1 MLQIVDVTR
10 KWIFSIFM
18 FLISNN
24 CALIS
29 VNCVSIKSQT
39 SFGDVVTLHRKVD
52 SDVSAVCADAG
63 DDADGVVIDGTPF
76 VLGSR
81 HAPLH
86 AHPIADLIKSN
97 FLNSDTKNEKPKYT
111 QI

>member
-1 MLQIVDVTR
+1 MI
-10 KWIFSIFM
+10 
-18 FLISNN
+18 LICNN

-63 DDADGVVIDGTPF
+63 DDADGVVIDGAPF

-81 HAPLH
+81 NAPLH
-86 AHPIADLIKSN
+86 AHSIADLIKAIFY
-97 FLNSDTKNEKPKYT
+97 FLLGHKERKAEIHTALIVKP
-111 QI
+111 